1 MTGRAFAF
9 ASASFMLA
17 LGAYGAASCNSTA
30 TVLTFSGYSGPP
42 FLSIISPLPCECVAD
57 PDGGAL
63 TVPVSVDVGGTFNLR
78 PPGTA
83 CEDTYNCGY
92 VQLYVD
98 NVLNNASGSAAVTA
112 LNLTPGVHTLT
123 VQLVFDIN
131 DAGGA
136 EFFDA
141 GFNPHA
147 AMVNDS
153 GVGSP
158 PPTGLYTASVTI
170 EVEPSCPIL
179 VNCDAGPT
187 SAGTGGAP
195 PTDAGGTGG
204 APPTDAG
211 GSGDAGD
218 AGSGGPGDAGMADA
232 GTADA
237 GTADAGTGDA
247 GDGG

>member
-1 MTGRAFAF
+1 
-9 ASASFMLA
+9 MLA

-42 FLSIISPLPCECVAD
+42 FLSIISPLACECVAD

-63 TVPVSVDVGGTFNLR
+63 TLPVTVDVGGTFNLR
-78 PPGTA
+78 PPGIA
-83 CEDTYNCGY
+83 CEDTYNCGF

-98 NVLNNASGSAAVTA
+98 NVLNNASGSAAITA

-123 VQLVFDIN
+123 VQLVVDIN
-131 DAGGA
+131 DGGGPDI
-136 EFFDA
+136 FDA
-141 GFNPHA
+141 GFNPDA
-147 AMVNDS
+147 STVTDS

-170 EVEPSCPIL
+170 EVEPSCPVL
-179 VNCDAGPT
+179 VSCDAGPT

-204 APPTDAG
+204 APPADAG
-211 GSGDAGD
+211 GTGGAPPADAGGTGDAGD
-218 AGSGGPGDAGMADA
+218 AGSMGPG
-232 GTADA
+232 
-237 GTADAGTGDA
+237 DAGTGDA
-247 GDGG
+247 GPGDAGPGDGGDGG